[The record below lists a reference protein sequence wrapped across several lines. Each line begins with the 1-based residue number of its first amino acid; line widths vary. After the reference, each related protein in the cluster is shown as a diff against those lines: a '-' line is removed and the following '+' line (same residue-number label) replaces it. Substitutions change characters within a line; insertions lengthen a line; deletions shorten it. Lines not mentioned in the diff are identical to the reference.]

1 LPAPL
6 LVWWRT
12 CPTGVLARTLLYP
25 THAQQRNILRRCQIY
40 ENDVKFC
47 KERKGATTMTTGTG
61 FGKVQTPKKSSQRA
75 EKRAKAAQQYE
86 KMKTDGM
93 PEFNIYIRI
102 QDKKNWYPVGSLAVS
117 RSSQINKAI
126 FDSAEELRQGAF
138 RLFPV
143 LRKNQQNLEYGYRL
157 KGADFADEPIELAV
171 EPQPSPAGFIQEAID
186 RVKDSFSALL
196 KKQA

>member
-1 LPAPL
+1 
-6 LVWWRT
+6 
-12 CPTGVLARTLLYP
+12 
-25 THAQQRNILRRCQIY
+25 
-40 ENDVKFC
+40 
-47 KERKGATTMTTGTG
+47 MTTHPG
-61 FGKVQTPKKSSQRA
+61 FGKVQTRKKSTKGA
-75 EKRAKAAQQYE
+75 EKRALAAQQYE

-102 QDKKNWYPVGSLAVS
+102 KDKKNWYPVGSLAVS

-126 FDSAEELRQGAF
+126 FDSAEDLRQGAF

-171 EPQPSPAGFIQEAID
+171 TPQLSPVGFIQGAID
-186 RVKDSFSALL
+186 WVKESFSALL
-196 KKQA
+196 KKRA